1 MNTCFARLN
10 IQLGQVPADIDE
22 FNKIHGC
29 IVGAALCS
37 YGCEDEFEVAY
48 HDTDNSFSVTV
59 TYEHE
64 SNLDII
70 TAGWLLGGTQAHFEQ
85 SGVASASFWLSTHDA
100 QDKTIESIL

>member
-48 HDTDNSFSVTV
+48 HDTDC
-59 TYEHE
+59 
-64 SNLDII
+64 
-70 TAGWLLGGTQAHFEQ
+70 
-85 SGVASASFWLSTHDA
+85 
-100 QDKTIESIL
+100 